1 MAKKTLEQVKLE
13 MDKRAGELRAIVS
26 RPSFTEKKIYE
37 LRQRQQNLYDWERM
51 SRSYEVIKYE
61 DGEVTPEYLES
72 QIEKNNTELSK
83 QLEQA
88 AKATFELKEM
98 EHFYR
103 AYNFMIRKGKIIKL
117 EQDLEDMKNWAFQWR
132 EEMNALS
139 VDPEKS
145 IDEKIIEH
153 SILMQ
158 NYENALRE
166 IEKLEK
172 QLFEQKRRMHK
183 QKS

>member
-1 MAKKTLEQVKLE
+1 MAKKTLEQAKLE
-13 MDKRAGELRAIVS
+13 MDKRASELRAIIS
-26 RPSFTEKKIYE
+26 RPDFTKKEIYT
-37 LRQRQQNLYDWERM
+37 LQQNLANLYQFESL
-51 SRSYEVIKYE
+51 SRLYEPIKYE
-61 DGEVTPEYLES
+61 EGETTPEYLEH
-72 QIEKNNTELSK
+72 QIEQKKRELT
-83 QLEQA
+83 LEQAQA

-145 IDEKIIEH
+145 MDEKIIEH

-158 NYENALRE
+158 NYEKALCE

-172 QLFEQKRRMHK
+172 QLFEQQRRIHK
-183 QKS
+183 